1 MYRWLV
7 LDVECLRNRRLSIR
21 LVQGL
26 VRPHVP
32 AHDGSA
38 KIAINTDHALVKT
51 TIRIQLGGDMKDKEG
66 SVARYRKPNKDEEAR
81 YNTFIWEA
89 VSK

>member
-1 MYRWLV
+1 
-7 LDVECLRNRRLSIR
+7 
-21 LVQGL
+21 
-26 VRPHVP
+26 
-32 AHDGSA
+32 
-38 KIAINTDHALVKT
+38 
-51 TIRIQLGGDMKDKEG
+51 MKDKEG